1 MSLKSVMEYPDIS
14 FIDNLTQEDLLDKMI
29 AWFLEKRKE
38 LTGKDI
44 SLGYADDRRLILQTG
59 AYYIYQAFMMT
70 DNAGKMG
77 LLKYATG
84 DYLEELGAL
93 KGVSR
98 LQERGSTVT
107 LRYSMETARESAT
120 SVPAGS
126 RATAGDGVFFA
137 TDEYVEIPAGS
148 LYVDVTAYCEKTGKD
163 TNVYAVGEITK
174 MEVQVPFIDAVTN
187 ITKAQNGRDVESDD
201 DLRERIYLAPE
212 AFTAAGSKGAYEY
225 HVRTY
230 DSSIED
236 VYIVSPEPRIVDIR
250 VILEGG
256 ELPEEEYIQGL
267 TEYLQRDDI
276 KMLTDEVH
284 VMAPEVVNYDLDV
297 KYYINESDRASA
309 ETIKQQVN
317 KAINQYILWQG
328 TKIGRDIN
336 PDILIRFMTEAGA
349 KRVEVTAP
357 VFTKIPSGSV
367 SVAGAE
373 TITYGGL
380 EDD

>member
-126 RATAGDGVFFA
+126 RATAGDG
-137 TDEYVEIPAGS
+137 DPCRKS
-148 LYVDVTAYCEKTGKD
+148 LC
-163 TNVYAVGEITK
+163 
-174 MEVQVPFIDAVTN
+174 
-187 ITKAQNGRDVESDD
+187 GRDGILQKDRQRYKCICSRRDYKD
-201 DLRERIYLAPE
+201 
-212 AFTAAGSKGAYEY
+212 GSTSTF
-225 HVRTY
+225 H
-230 DSSIED
+230 
-236 VYIVSPEPRIVDIR
+236 
-250 VILEGG
+250 
-256 ELPEEEYIQGL
+256 
-267 TEYLQRDDI
+267 
-276 KMLTDEVH
+276 
-284 VMAPEVVNYDLDV
+284 
-297 KYYINESDRASA
+297 
-309 ETIKQQVN
+309 
-317 KAINQYILWQG
+317 
-328 TKIGRDIN
+328 
-336 PDILIRFMTEAGA
+336 
-349 KRVEVTAP
+349 
-357 VFTKIPSGSV
+357 
-367 SVAGAE
+367 
-373 TITYGGL
+373 
-380 EDD
+380 